1 MGRYDDNSVSG
12 LELVRSIAEIYGRQ
26 GVRTQVLAAS
36 LRDVYKV
43 SRCFY
48 NGANVVTMPPTVF
61 EKMFN
66 HVLTDKGLE
75 IFDKNLEEIRNA
87 SH

>member
-1 MGRYDDNSVSG
+1 
-12 LELVRSIAEIYGRQ
+12 
-26 GVRTQVLAAS
+26 
-36 LRDVYKV
+36 VYKV

-48 NGANVVTMPPTVF
+48 NGASVVTMPPAVF

-75 IFDKNLEEIRNA
+75 IFDQNLEEIRNA
-87 SH
+87 NH